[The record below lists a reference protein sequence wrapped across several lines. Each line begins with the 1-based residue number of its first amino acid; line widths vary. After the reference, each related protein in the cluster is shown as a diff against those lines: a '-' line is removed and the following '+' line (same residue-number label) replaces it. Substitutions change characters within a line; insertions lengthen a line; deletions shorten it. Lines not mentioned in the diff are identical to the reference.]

1 MGLFDRFKK
10 QDCEICGK
18 EVGMFGYKKLKD
30 GEICKDCVKLL
41 SPWFEERRESTVAQ
55 IKEQLAYRARNAEAL
70 KDFHPT
76 KTFGASYHMFVE
88 ERSGVPYR
96 FCVSRSEDYVK
107 ENADLVLFE
116 NVEEVII
123 DIEDQR
129 CEVYEKDGENE
140 VSYEP
145 PRYDYS
151 YEFRVSL
158 LIKNTPW
165 FDNIHFQL
173 NRENPEI
180 FGQEDM
186 DGPNNVE
193 AHAEVME
200 PTGDVFAVKY
210 LRYKRMCNEIEA
222 MVNHPGAPVREA
234 APAPKFCP
242 NCGAPAD
249 GGKFCQSCGS
259 KL

>member
-1 MGLFDRFKK
+1 
-10 QDCEICGK
+10 
-18 EVGMFGYKKLKD
+18 
-30 GEICKDCVKLL
+30 
-41 SPWFEERRESTVAQ
+41 
-55 IKEQLAYRARNAEAL
+55 
-70 KDFHPT
+70 
-76 KTFGASYHMFVE
+76 MFVE
-88 ERSGVPYR
+88 ERDGIPYR
-96 FCVSRSEDYVK
+96 FCVSQSEDYVK

-186 DGPNNVE
+186 GGPNNVE

-222 MVNHPGAPVREA
+222 MVNHRGAPVREA